1 MPGVV
6 IREVSD
12 EIVPEESREEV
23 FTCTA
28 SRSRLPA
35 SEREKSMKMKWED
48 ISDADDKN
56 TRCRGQ
62 IVSKKRGEKDTG
74 LLSGRSERE
83 SEETSAATETIEMR
97 NAVARLANIGGRVA
111 VVRKK
116 HVSGKKAVSNKE
128 TVTTS
133 RAKRKTAKGKK
144 VQIKDQSSIGK
155 SKEGSLKSAQSV
167 SSRGCWRARCSRN
180 IFSST
185 MSII

>member
-62 IVSKKRGEKDTG
+62 IVSKKRGERMWTDHYAADCSPNMSCFKELTHHHAPRSIPPPFNTQPSIENKV
-74 LLSGRSERE
+74 LLFELW
-83 SEETSAATETIEMR
+83 
-97 NAVARLANIGGRVA
+97 VLV
-111 VVRKK
+111 
-116 HVSGKKAVSNKE
+116 
-128 TVTTS
+128 
-133 RAKRKTAKGKK
+133 
-144 VQIKDQSSIGK
+144 
-155 SKEGSLKSAQSV
+155 
-167 SSRGCWRARCSRN
+167 
-180 IFSST
+180 
-185 MSII
+185 